1 MRRPNFRTIY
11 DALTIG
17 LGALAL
23 GRIFWGWGHTDPMW
37 AIVAFVLVYNPDPR
51 EAYGSG
57 LSRMFMTLVGCVIAV
72 VAISLFGLHKWL
84 VPVTLGLTVFGC
96 GYFFQFRGAWR
107 TLLICVII
115 VIGTTLA
122 HPGGEVGFAI
132 TRAIEVASGSALAV
146 LCAGVLEYLI
156 KRLEKRP

>member
-11 DALTIG
+11 DALAIG

-23 GRIFWGWGHTDPMW
+23 GRIFWGWGDTDPMW
-37 AIVAFVLVYNPDPR
+37 AIVAFVLVYSPDPR
-51 EAYGSG
+51 EAYDSG
-57 LSRMFMTLVGCVIAV
+57 LSRMFMTLVGCGIAV
-72 VAISLFGLHKWL
+72 LAIFLFGLHKWL
-84 VPVTLGLTVFGC
+84 VPLALGLTAFGC

-107 TLLICVII
+107 TLLICVVI

-122 HPGGEVGFAI
+122 HPGGEVRFAI

-146 LCAGVLEYLI
+146 LCAAALECLT
-156 KRLEKRP
+156 KRREKRP